1 MENKK
6 NDLNDSPIKKDNEN
20 EHKKI
25 NSESKNDED
34 IENKINAMLDMVM
47 DEQDN
52 NDNNKNKIENSLK
65 FR

>member
-25 NSESKNDED
+25 NSESKNNE
-34 IENKINAMLDMVM
+34 
-47 DEQDN
+47 
-52 NDNNKNKIENSLK
+52 
-65 FR
+65 FY